1 LSEKYQYDYSTHTCT
16 NTHLFASTMTLKST
30 VSSLG
35 TEQHDR
41 RTELGLKDMGRID
54 GQECTNTLLVLV
66 IHVVIIPFTTIDLQ

>member
-1 LSEKYQYDYSTHTCT
+1 
-16 NTHLFASTMTLKST
+16 LKST

-66 IHVVIIPFTTIDLQ
+66 IHVVIIPFTTIDLQWTTWRKSLKSSKNYF